1 MAIANEAVATFEEKS
16 LVLVDSRFIK
26 LKHHKDAKD
35 VVTITL
41 RDAGKKIG
49 YTNQILCIRV
59 RKNDEDSCKA
69 SVVSDEGWYIKQEE
83 RRPRKLLLNKN
94 EIKRLGKESKIPGIT
109 IVPIRMFIN
118 DRGLCKVEIALCKGK
133 KEYDKR
139 ESIKE
144 KDNKRN
150 LDRVMKNFN

>member
-1 MAIANEAVATFEEKS
+1 MNNSYVAPYDK
-16 LVLVDSRFIK
+16 
-26 LKHHKDAKD
+26 
-35 VVTITL
+35 
-41 RDAGKKIG
+41 
-49 YTNQILCIRV
+49 
-59 RKNDEDSCKA
+59 
-69 SVVSDEGWYIKQEE
+69 GWYIKQEE

-139 ESIKE
+139 EAIKE

>member
-1 MAIANEAVATFEEKS
+1 
-16 LVLVDSRFIK
+16 
-26 LKHHKDAKD
+26 
-35 VVTITL
+35 
-41 RDAGKKIG
+41 
-49 YTNQILCIRV
+49 
-59 RKNDEDSCKA
+59 
-69 SVVSDEGWYIKQEE
+69 
-83 RRPRKLLLNKN
+83 
-94 EIKRLGKESKIPGIT
+94 
-109 IVPIRMFIN
+109 MFIN